1 MQIERRLKNGAD
13 FAEKTWE
20 KFKVDDCWSPNFNI
34 ESYRESYDQLNAS
47 SSSFSFDGCLDKYV
61 LLLNL
66 KLNWLT

>member
-61 LLLNL
+61 FCWTW
-66 KLNWLT
+66 NWID